1 MQNNYQ
7 NDLQYH
13 CSPKK
18 LSLRNKRESLFVS
31 HVFLL
36 IKLLVTRQSLYISK
50 LPIESI
56 STIDI
61 YLQLMDFTL
70 SSNLTIS
77 QMSCSTISFI
87 TSFMASIHLRV
98 RTQHDWTKVNYTFSV
113 NLMSYSC
120 S

>member
-7 NDLQYH
+7 NDLQCHY
-13 CSPKK
+13 SPKK
-18 LSLRNKRESLFVS
+18 VFLRHQRESLFVINA
-31 HVFLL
+31 FFL
-36 IKLLVTRQSLYISK
+36 IKLLATRQSLYISK
-50 LPIESI
+50 LPIESTL
-56 STIDI
+56 TIDI
-61 YLQLMDFTL
+61 YLLLMGFTL
-70 SSNLTIS
+70 SGNFMIS
-77 QMSCSTISFI
+77 QMSFSTITFT